1 MPNEKDHRGAVE
13 RLANRMAVD
22 SAQKG
27 QPISHEQAKSKAIQ
41 MATRF
46 ERRQAVKKTK

>member
-1 MPNEKDHRGAVE
+1 MSNDKDYRGAVE
-13 RLANRMAVD
+13 RLANRMKID
-22 SAQKG
+22 SHKRG
-27 QPISHEQAKSKAIQ
+27 QTVSHEEAKSKAIN